1 MRFLLEYED
10 YDPREEYLT
19 DTRRRLSL
27 GGIRKSDIYQ
37 KILDLG
43 FVEQH
48 SLQQGLNNTLKF
60 FRPDQESLEPGEE
73 KIFYTI
79 HPTGTV
85 RRYNP
90 KVDDTIPEGFGNE
103 IKKFPRPFTKPVDYL
118 RALNYL
124 YYYLKRK
131 EMRGNFR

>member
-10 YDPREEYLT
+10 YDPREEYLS
-19 DTRRRLSL
+19 DTRRHLHLDS
-27 GGIRKSDIYQ
+27 IRKSDIYQ

-43 FVEQH
+43 FIEEH
-48 SLQQGLNNTLKF
+48 SYQQSLNNTLKF
-60 FRPDQESLEPGEE
+60 FRPEQDSLEPGEE

-79 HPTGTV
+79 HPTGIV

-90 KVDDTIPEGFGNE
+90 KIDDVVPEGFGNE
-103 IKKFPRPFTKPVDYL
+103 IKKFPGPFTKTSDYIK
-118 RALNYL
+118 ALNYL
-124 YYYLKRK
+124 YYYLRRK